1 MIGGLWITNKSP
13 FMKMQRRIQPT
24 GQVYK
29 EEVHTTNGFE
39 YAEAEVNRGEKRLRP
54 MTPR

>member
-1 MIGGLWITNKSP
+1 
-13 FMKMQRRIQPT
+13 MKMQRRIQPT

-39 YAEAEVNRGEKRLRP
+39 YAEAEVNRGEKRLGP